1 MSRELKLRIISAVIL
16 GTITLVDTWIGGVF
30 FAGLVIIVGFLLF
43 YEWSNITRTA
53 KRQPLVNFIGWL
65 TLTVVSISILFSML
79 EMALLSLGVGALLAA
94 AMGWGK
100 AKNLW
105 VFGGIAYSG
114 LPIIAFTE
122 LRGDETSGFY
132 DQMGLF
138 AIVFVFVIVWATDI
152 FAYFCGKSLGGPKLA
167 PSISPGKTW
176 SGAIFGLVAGVGAG
190 IGVVLLISSGGGY
203 FVPILAVVLSIS
215 SQVGDLFES
224 WIKRRFG
231 VKDSSNLIPGH
242 GGFMDRLDGMIFASV
257 AAFLIALLDQFY
269 AGTDASHVL
278 AIHLLGL

>member
-1 MSRELKLRIISAVIL
+1 MSRELKLRIMSALIL
-16 GTITLVDTWIGGVF
+16 GAVTLVVTWIGGLYF
-30 FAGLVIIVGFLLF
+30 TGLVIVVGFLLF
-43 YEWSNITRTA
+43 YEWSTITKTA
-53 KRQPLVNFIGWL
+53 KRQPLVNFIGWF
-65 TLTVVSISILFSML
+65 TLTIVSFSIFFSML

-105 VFGGIAYSG
+105 VFGGVVYSG
-114 LPIIAFTE
+114 LPIIAFTQ
-122 LRGDETSGFY
+122 LRGDEASGFY
-132 DQMGLF
+132 NQMGLF
-138 AIVFVFVIVWATDI
+138 AIIFVFVIVWATDI

-176 SGAIFGLVAGVGAG
+176 SGAIFGLIAGVGAG
-190 IGVVLLISSGGGY
+190 LCVVLLISSGGGY
-203 FVPILAVVLSIS
+203 FVPILAVALSIS

-257 AAFLIALLDQFY
+257 AALFIALLDQFY
-269 AGTDASHVL
+269 AGADASHVL

>member
-1 MSRELKLRIISAVIL
+1 MSRELKLRIISAIVL
-16 GTITLVDTWIGGVF
+16 GTITLVVTWLGGLF
-30 FAGLVIIVGFLLF
+30 FAGLIIIVGYLLF
-43 YEWSNITRTA
+43 YEWSKLTRTA

-65 TLTVVSISILFSML
+65 TLTVVSICILLSML
-79 EMALLSLGVGALLAA
+79 ELALLSLAIGALLAA
-94 AMGWGK
+94 AMGWAK

-105 VFGGIAYSG
+105 VFGGIVYSG

-138 AIVFVFVIVWATDI
+138 AILFVFVIVWATDI

-176 SGAIFGLVAGVGAG
+176 SGAIFGLIAGVGAG
-190 IGVVLLISSGGGY
+190 ICVVLLISSGGGY
-203 FVPILAVVLSIS
+203 FVPAIAVVFSIS

-231 VKDSSNLIPGH
+231 QKDSSNLIPGH
-242 GGFMDRLDGMIFASV
+242 GGFMDRLDGLIFGSV
-257 AAFLIALLDQFY
+257 AAFLIAILDQFY

>member
-1 MSRELKLRIISAVIL
+1 MSRELKLRIISAIVL
-16 GTITLVDTWIGGVF
+16 GAITLVVTWLGGVF

-43 YEWSNITRTA
+43 YEWSNLTRTS

-65 TLTVVSISILFSML
+65 TLITVSTCIVFSML
-79 EMALLSLGVGALLAA
+79 EWALLSLCVGAILAG

-100 AKNLW
+100 AKNIW
-105 VFGGIAYSG
+105 VSVGILYSG
-114 LPIIAFTE
+114 FPIIAFTE
-122 LRGDETSGFY
+122 LRGDETAGFY

-138 AIVFVFVIVWATDI
+138 SILFLFVVVWATDI

-176 SGAIFGLVAGVGAG
+176 SGATFGLIAGVGAG
-190 IGVVLLISSGGGY
+190 ICIVLLISSGGGY
-203 FVPILAVVLSIS
+203 FVPIVAVVLSIS
-215 SQVGDLFES
+215 GQIGDLFES
-224 WIKRRFG
+224 WVKRRFG
-231 VKDSSNLIPGH
+231 QKDSSNLIPGH
-242 GGFMDRLDGMIFASV
+242 GGFMDRLDALIFASI

>member
-1 MSRELKLRIISAVIL
+1 MSRELKLRIISAIIL
-16 GTITLVDTWIGGVF
+16 GAITLVVTWWGGVF
-30 FAGLVIIVGFLLF
+30 FAGLVVIVGFLLF
-43 YEWSNITRTA
+43 YEWSKITRTA

-65 TLTVVSISILFSML
+65 TLTVVSVNILFSML
-79 EMALLSLGVGALLAA
+79 ELALLSLGIGALLAA
-94 AMGWGK
+94 AMGWAK

-105 VFGGIAYSG
+105 VFGGTIYSG
-114 LPIIAFTE
+114 LPILAFTE
-122 LRGDETSGFY
+122 LRGDETAGFY

-138 AIVFVFVIVWATDI
+138 AIIFVFVVVWATDI

-176 SGAIFGLVAGVGAG
+176 SGAIFGLIAGVGAG
-190 IGVVLLISSGGGY
+190 ICVVLLISSGGDY
-203 FVPILAVVLSIS
+203 YVPIIAVVLSIS
-215 SQVGDLFES
+215 SQIGDLFES

-257 AAFLIALLDQFY
+257 AAFLIALADQFY